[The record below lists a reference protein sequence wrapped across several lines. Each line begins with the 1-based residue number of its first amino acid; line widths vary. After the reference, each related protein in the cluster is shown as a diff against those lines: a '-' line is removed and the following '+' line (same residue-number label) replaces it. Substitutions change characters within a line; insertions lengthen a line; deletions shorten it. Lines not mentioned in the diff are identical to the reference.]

1 MATRI
6 HNKRLSHSSR
16 TWMREHL
23 DDPFVKRAQKDG
35 YRARAAYKLLEINE
49 KYKILRPGMTV
60 VDLGAAPG
68 SWSQIAGKLVGSHGL
83 VIATDILPMDALPD
97 VTFLQGDFREAE
109 VFDQLLTVLNN
120 RPVDLVIS
128 DMAPNTSGNPA
139 VDQPRMMY
147 LCELALD
154 FTTRVLAPHGNFLV
168 KTFQGEGYD
177 EYRKAILAEFN
188 ILKSVKPEASRAR
201 SREMYLLAQS
211 LKLRK
216 KVQPE
221 PMQET

>member
-6 HNKRLSHSSR
+6 HNQKLSKSSKA
-16 TWMREHL
+16 WMREHL

-35 YRARAAYKLLEINE
+35 YRARAAYKLLEIND
-49 KYKILRPGMTV
+49 KYKLIRPNMTI

-68 SWSQIAGKLVGSHGL
+68 SWSQIAGKLVGSKGL
-83 VIATDILPMDALPD
+83 VIASDILPMDALPD
-97 VTFLQGDFREAE
+97 VTFLQGDFREQA
-109 VFDQLLTVLNN
+109 VFDQLLQILDG

-139 VDQPRMMY
+139 VDQPRMIY

-154 FTTRVLAPHGNFLV
+154 FATRVLGPKGQFLV
-168 KTFQGEGYD
+168 KAFQGEGYD
-177 EYRKAILAEFN
+177 EYRKAILAEFDV
-188 ILKSVKPEASRAR
+188 LKSVKPEASRAR

-211 LKLRK
+211 RK
-216 KVQPE
+216 ARRG
-221 PMQET
+221 

>member
-6 HNKRLSHSSR
+6 HNQKLSKSSKA
-16 TWMREHL
+16 WMREHL

-35 YRARAAYKLLEINE
+35 YRARAAYKLIEIND
-49 KYKILRPGMTV
+49 KYKLIRPNMTI

-68 SWSQIAGKLVGSHGL
+68 SWSQIAGKLVGSKGL
-83 VIATDILPMDALPD
+83 VIASDILPMDALPD
-97 VTFLQGDFREAE
+97 VTFLQGDFREQA
-109 VFDQLLTVLNN
+109 VFDQLLQILDG

-139 VDQPRMMY
+139 VDQPRMIY

-154 FTTRVLAPHGNFLV
+154 FATRVLSPKGQFLV
-168 KTFQGEGYD
+168 KAFQGEGYD
-177 EYRKAILAEFN
+177 EYRKAILAEFDV
-188 ILKSVKPEASRAR
+188 LKSVKPEASRAR

-211 LKLRK
+211 RK
-216 KVQPE
+216 
-221 PMQET
+221 TRRG

>member
-1 MATRI
+1 MVTRI
-6 HNKRLSHSSR
+6 TNKKLSKSSK
-16 TWMREHL
+16 TWMQEHL

-49 KYKILRPGMTV
+49 KYKIIKPGMTV

-68 SWSQIAGKLVGSHGL
+68 SWSQIAGRLVGDHGL
-83 VIATDILPMDALPD
+83 LVASDILPMDALPD
-97 VTFLQGDFREAE
+97 VTFLQGDFREQE
-109 VFDQLLTVLNN
+109 VFDQLLKILDG
-120 RPVDLVIS
+120 REVDLVIC

-154 FTTRVLAPHGNFLV
+154 FASRVLGPKGQFLV

-177 EYRKAILAEFN
+177 EYRKLFGEQFKVI
-188 ILKSVKPEASRAR
+188 KGVKPEASRAR
-201 SREMYLLAQS
+201 SREMYLLGQS
-211 LKLRK
+211 RRM
-216 KVQPE
+216 P
-221 PMQET
+221 